1 MSKSLKRH
9 DFPRKTILLLKN
21 RAGDVC
27 CKPDCRV
34 HTAGSSS
41 LNEKAVSIGVAAHI
55 CAASPGGPRYD
66 PSMSEEQ
73 RTSYDNGIWLCQ
85 TCSRLIDV
93 DEGRFSVELLQTWKR
108 EAEEYSLKRVGQK
121 SITEHERD
129 KEVRAAYGQGVLE
142 QATGSVIAGD
152 SISKVIKG
160 YEKNLSELDERFL
173 ITVDKASAS
182 HTIHRIEAKPGYNP
196 TINLLVRNTDS
207 MDSLR
212 RLQEFGESVQLDGDS
227 FKFEGSKLFDIL
239 PHGRGYLSISG
250 KHEKI
255 ETYILFRSDSSGD
268 DYELACFDS
277 NMTVGSKGVSING
290 SGLSGLFTLKA
301 TATQDEGTRLNANY
315 SIEPW
320 LGKRLDKLAYF
331 PKLLKAKTFLEK
343 HPDARLAIE
352 FHYQGQPIIFDSI
365 KYNHTAFKEGFIEII
380 SIIYYCR
387 TIAENFPG
395 SLIFKEY
402 AVSDRDYE
410 QIKHYYR
417 ILKGTAFP
425 VNEGNQLCEGNLDES
440 METSI
445 DYWER
450 AGEGGLRYEGQP
462 SENATNVLGNMV
474 VPPPIHA
481 VVHRYSIALFCL
493 LSEKEKGKLC
503 FTINAVKGSTF
514 EWYFDK
520 SRKWFLM

>member
-1 MSKSLKRH
+1 M
-9 DFPRKTILLLKN
+9 
-21 RAGDVC
+21 
-27 CKPDCRV
+27 
-34 HTAGSSS
+34 
-41 LNEKAVSIGVAAHI
+41 SIGVAAHI
-55 CAASPGGPRYD
+55 CAASPGGPRYN
-66 PSMSEEQ
+66 PNMSEEQ

-93 DEGRFSVELLQTWKR
+93 DERRFSVELLQTWKR

-142 QATGSVIAGD
+142 QAKGSVIAGD
-152 SISKVIKG
+152 SISKVIEG

-182 HTIHRIEAKPGYNP
+182 HTIHRIEAKPGYRP

-207 MDSLR
+207 LDSLR
-212 RLQEFGESVQLDGDS
+212 RFQEFGESVQLDGDS

-239 PHGRGYLSISG
+239 PPGRGSLFFRG
-250 KHEKI
+250 KPEKI
-255 ETYILFRSDSSGD
+255 ETYILFRSDRSGD
-268 DYELACFDS
+268 DCELAYFHS
-277 NMTVGSKGVSING
+277 NMTSGSKGVSING

-301 TATQDEGTRLNANY
+301 TATQDEGTRLNAKY

-343 HPDARLAIE
+343 HPDARLVIE
-352 FHYQGQPIIFDSI
+352 FHHQGQPIIFDSI
-365 KYNHTAFKEGFIEII
+365 KYNHTGFKNGFLESI
-380 SIIYYCR
+380 SIIDYCR
-387 TIAENFPG
+387 AIAENFPE

-402 AVSDRDYE
+402 AVSDREYE
-410 QIKHYYR
+410 QIKRYYS
-417 ILKGTAFP
+417 ILKGGSFP
-425 VNEGNQLCEGNLDES
+425 VNEGNQFCEGDLDEG

-450 AGEGGLRYEGQP
+450 AGEGWLRCEEGP

-474 VPPPIHA
+474 VAPPMHA
-481 VVHRYSIALFCL
+481 VVHRYSMALFCL
-493 LSEKEKGKLC
+493 LDGKEKGKLS
-503 FTINAVKGSTF
+503 FTINAVKDSTL
-514 EWYFDK
+514 EWSFDK
-520 SRKWFLM
+520 SRKWFLL